1 MSITIGK
8 YEFEG
13 PYHDTASLK
22 DRSGVYAILDH
33 KEGEHYGLLDVGES
47 ANVKTRVETH
57 DRKDCW
63 NRNKKA
69 DFILRSLLHPKFT
82 AVWSSGDRTGNSRS
96 IQTSLRERIKKR
108 QAGKAVFCQL

>member
-13 PYHDTASLK
+13 PYPDTASLQ

-33 KEGEHYGLLDVGES
+33 EEGGHYGLLDVGES

-63 NRNKKA
+63 NRNKKRT
-69 DFILRSLLHPKFT
+69 LYY
-82 AVWSSGDRTGNSRS
+82 AVYYTLNLQQPGRMEIEQEIRG
-96 IQTSLRERIKKR
+96 QYKPPC
-108 QAGKAVFCQL
+108 GKE